1 MISKFI
7 SLSAIAAIAGGVALG
22 APADASAAT
31 KLTLV
36 YPFPEFLVYTKN
48 CKALAANINKR
59 GKGVL
64 EIEVLPFNSI

>member
-1 MISKFI
+1 MYSKI
-7 SLSAIAAIAGGVALG
+7 PVAVVLAALAGAVAFG
-22 APADASAAT
+22 TPAKLSAAT

-36 YPFPEFLVYTKN
+36 YPFPDFLVYTKN
-48 CKALAANINKR
+48 CKALAAKINKR

>member
-1 MISKFI
+1 MITKII
-7 SLSAIAAIAGGVALG
+7 SLSAVAAIAGGIALS
-22 APADASAAT
+22 APTDASAAT

-36 YPFPEFLVYTKN
+36 YPFPDFLVYTKN
-48 CKALAANINKR
+48 CKALAAKINKR